1 MSTSATASAAPS
13 YPCQR
18 GPAGPSP
25 APRRR
30 RWHLEDYVLV
40 ASCLGFVVWTALVGA
55 GATGWLDHLRP
66 SRLAPRSVPGQIYE
80 AVSLATHPVIV
91 FTAIGVAALVA
102 YKRRM
107 RRLAVALAATF
118 ITPAVGTAVSMWLSR
133 TRPASAFA
141 DSISHQG
148 YAYPAAHVVAVTIA
162 SWVLVTLTRAQRR
175 PTSNIWAGSLLG
187 VLVVLATCA
196 SQWLMGLSRVSDILG
211 GLLLG
216 SAGAAAALRIGGIQA
231 ILASWGHLGLAS
243 RAVDRRA
250 AIILNPTKLD
260 DLSLLRRR
268 VDSEVLSAGWR
279 PTVWLETTAED
290 PGHAAARAALDA
302 GVDLVLVAGGD
313 GTVRVVASE
322 LAGTGVSMA
331 LLPSG
336 TGNLLA
342 RNLSVPLD
350 TDAALRL
357 ALTGRPRRIDVVTV
371 STDAGTPGAGL
382 PESGLPGD
390 GLPGNSSTE
399 AAGSLGAQVLST
411 PGPWEADAPGPRV
424 TAVTSAEGPG
434 LAGPGTEEAG
444 LAGTAGAPGTAASPA
459 SRQPPGAPEA
469 GTKGPGTAE
478 VPDASPPQVVA
489 PHLSPAADGATRF
502 AVMAGLGLDA
512 QIMEDTNDGLKKVI
526 RAGAYAVAAVQNAV
540 PDPFTLTLR
549 IDGGEPTTHQAVM
562 ALVGNVGT
570 ITRGMTLFPRAV
582 PDDGVIDLLLA
593 NPSHVV
599 SWAKLG
605 TGLLTGMDVE
615 GLDFFRAR
623 SIEMTLDRPVP
634 FELDGDTAGVTRHL
648 AVRVEPGVLSVIA
661 P

>member
-13 YPCQR
+13 YP
-18 GPAGPSP
+18 ASPSP

-196 SQWLMGLSRVSDILG
+196 SQWLMGLSRISDILG

-371 STDAGTPGAGL
+371 STDAGTPESGL
-382 PESGLPGD
+382 PESGPPGDSLPGS
-390 GLPGNSSTE
+390 SSTE
-399 AAGSLGAQVLST
+399 AAGSLGAQALST

-434 LAGPGTEEAG
+434 PTGPDAKGPSTEEAG
-444 LAGTAGAPGTAASPA
+444 
-459 SRQPPGAPEA
+459 
-469 GTKGPGTAE
+469 TAE
-478 VPDASPPQVVA
+478 MPDASPPQVVA
-489 PHLSPAADGATRF
+489 PRLSPAADGATRF

>member
-13 YPCQR
+13 Y
-18 GPAGPSP
+18 PAGPSP

-55 GATGWLDHLRP
+55 GATGWLDQRP

-80 AVSLATHPVIV
+80 AVSLVTHPVIV

-118 ITPAVGTAVSMWLSR
+118 ITPAVGTAVSVWLSR

-196 SQWLMGLSRVSDILG
+196 SQWLMGLSRISDILG

-250 AIILNPTKLD
+250 AVILNPTKLD

-357 ALTGRPRRIDVVTV
+357 ALTGQPRRIDVVTV
-371 STDAGTPGAGL
+371 STDAGTPD
-382 PESGLPGD
+382 SGLPGD
-390 GLPGNSSTE
+390 SLPGADSPE
-399 AAGSLGAQVLST
+399 AA
-411 PGPWEADAPGPRV
+411 
-424 TAVTSAEGPG
+424 
-434 LAGPGTEEAG
+434 
-444 LAGTAGAPGTAASPA
+444 
-459 SRQPPGAPEA
+459 
-469 GTKGPGTAE
+469 
-478 VPDASPPQVVA
+478 DASSPQVVV

>member
-13 YPCQR
+13 Y
-18 GPAGPSP
+18 PAGPSP

-55 GATGWLDHLRP
+55 GATGWLDQRP

-80 AVSLATHPVIV
+80 AVSLVTHPVIV

-196 SQWLMGLSRVSDILG
+196 SQWLMGLSRISDILG

-250 AIILNPTKLD
+250 AVILNPTKLD

-371 STDAGTPGAGL
+371 STDAGTPD
-382 PESGLPGD
+382 SGLPGD
-390 GLPGNSSTE
+390 SLPGADSPE
-399 AAGSLGAQVLST
+399 AA
-411 PGPWEADAPGPRV
+411 
-424 TAVTSAEGPG
+424 
-434 LAGPGTEEAG
+434 
-444 LAGTAGAPGTAASPA
+444 
-459 SRQPPGAPEA
+459 
-469 GTKGPGTAE
+469 
-478 VPDASPPQVVA
+478 DASSPQGVV

-502 AVMAGLGLDA
+502 TVMAGLGLDA

-526 RAGAYAVAAVQNAV
+526 RAGAYAVAAVQNAI

>member
-1 MSTSATASAAPS
+1 VSTSATASAAPS
-13 YPCQR
+13 Y
-18 GPAGPSP
+18 PAGPSP

-55 GATGWLDHLRP
+55 GATGWLDQRP

-80 AVSLATHPVIV
+80 AVSLVTHPVIV

-196 SQWLMGLSRVSDILG
+196 SQWLMGLSRISDILG

-250 AIILNPTKLD
+250 AVILNPTKLD

-371 STDAGTPGAGL
+371 STDAGTPD
-382 PESGLPGD
+382 SGLPGD
-390 GLPGNSSTE
+390 SLPGADSPE
-399 AAGSLGAQVLST
+399 AA
-411 PGPWEADAPGPRV
+411 
-424 TAVTSAEGPG
+424 
-434 LAGPGTEEAG
+434 
-444 LAGTAGAPGTAASPA
+444 
-459 SRQPPGAPEA
+459 
-469 GTKGPGTAE
+469 
-478 VPDASPPQVVA
+478 DASSPQVVV

-502 AVMAGLGLDA
+502 TVMAGLGLDA

>member
-1 MSTSATASAAPS
+1 VSTSATASAAPS
-13 YPCQR
+13 Y
-18 GPAGPSP
+18 PAGPSP

-80 AVSLATHPVIV
+80 AVSLVTHPVIV

-118 ITPAVGTAVSMWLSR
+118 ITPAVGTAVSVWLSR

-196 SQWLMGLSRVSDILG
+196 SQWLMGLSRISDILG

-250 AIILNPTKLD
+250 AVILNPTKLD

-371 STDAGTPGAGL
+371 STDAGTPD
-382 PESGLPGD
+382 SGLPGD
-390 GLPGNSSTE
+390 SLPGADSPE
-399 AAGSLGAQVLST
+399 AA
-411 PGPWEADAPGPRV
+411 
-424 TAVTSAEGPG
+424 
-434 LAGPGTEEAG
+434 
-444 LAGTAGAPGTAASPA
+444 
-459 SRQPPGAPEA
+459 
-469 GTKGPGTAE
+469 
-478 VPDASPPQVVA
+478 DASSPQVVV

-502 AVMAGLGLDA
+502 TVMAGLGLDA

>member
-1 MSTSATASAAPS
+1 M
-13 YPCQR
+13 
-18 GPAGPSP
+18 
-25 APRRR
+25 
-30 RWHLEDYVLV
+30 
-40 ASCLGFVVWTALVGA
+40 
-55 GATGWLDHLRP
+55 
-66 SRLAPRSVPGQIYE
+66 
-80 AVSLATHPVIV
+80 
-91 FTAIGVAALVA
+91 
-102 YKRRM
+102 
-107 RRLAVALAATF
+107 
-118 ITPAVGTAVSMWLSR
+118 
-133 TRPASAFA
+133 
-141 DSISHQG
+141 
-148 YAYPAAHVVAVTIA
+148 
-162 SWVLVTLTRAQRR
+162 
-175 PTSNIWAGSLLG
+175 
-187 VLVVLATCA
+187 
-196 SQWLMGLSRVSDILG
+196 
-211 GLLLG
+211 
-216 SAGAAAALRIGGIQA
+216 
-231 ILASWGHLGLAS
+231 
-243 RAVDRRA
+243 
-250 AIILNPTKLD
+250 
-260 DLSLLRRR
+260 
-268 VDSEVLSAGWR
+268 DSEVLSAGWR

-371 STDAGTPGAGL
+371 STDAGTPESGL
-382 PESGLPGD
+382 PESGPPGDSLPGS
-390 GLPGNSSTE
+390 SSTE
-399 AAGSLGAQVLST
+399 AAGSLGAQALST
-411 PGPWEADAPGPRV
+411 PDPWEADAPGPRV

-434 LAGPGTEEAG
+434 PTG
-444 LAGTAGAPGTAASPA
+444 
-459 SRQPPGAPEA
+459 
-469 GTKGPGTAE
+469 
-478 VPDASPPQVVA
+478 PDASSPQVVV

-562 ALVGNVGT
+562 ALVGNVGA

-605 TGLLTGMDVE
+605 TGLLTGM
-615 GLDFFRAR
+615 
-623 SIEMTLDRPVP
+623 
-634 FELDGDTAGVTRHL
+634 ELDGDTAGVTRHL

>member
-13 YPCQR
+13 Y
-18 GPAGPSP
+18 PAGPSP

-55 GATGWLDHLRP
+55 GATGWLDQRP

-80 AVSLATHPVIV
+80 AVSLVTHPVIV

-196 SQWLMGLSRVSDILG
+196 SQWLMGLSRISDILG

-250 AIILNPTKLD
+250 AVILNPTKLD

-371 STDAGTPGAGL
+371 STDAGTPD
-382 PESGLPGD
+382 SGLPGD
-390 GLPGNSSTE
+390 SLPGADSPE
-399 AAGSLGAQVLST
+399 AA
-411 PGPWEADAPGPRV
+411 
-424 TAVTSAEGPG
+424 
-434 LAGPGTEEAG
+434 
-444 LAGTAGAPGTAASPA
+444 
-459 SRQPPGAPEA
+459 
-469 GTKGPGTAE
+469 
-478 VPDASPPQVVA
+478 DASSPQGVV

-502 AVMAGLGLDA
+502 TVMAGLGLDA

>member
-1 MSTSATASAAPS
+1 
-13 YPCQR
+13 
-18 GPAGPSP
+18 
-25 APRRR
+25 
-30 RWHLEDYVLV
+30 V

-196 SQWLMGLSRVSDILG
+196 SQWLMGLSRISDILG

-371 STDAGTPGAGL
+371 STDAGTPD
-382 PESGLPGD
+382 SGLPGD
-390 GLPGNSSTE
+390 GLPGNSSIE
-399 AAGSLGAQVLST
+399 AAGSLGAQALST

-424 TAVTSAEGPG
+424 TAVTSAEGPEVTEPD
-434 LAGPGTEEAG
+434 AKGPSTEEAG
-444 LAGTAGAPGTAASPA
+444 
-459 SRQPPGAPEA
+459 
-469 GTKGPGTAE
+469 TAE
-478 VPDASPPQVVA
+478 MPDASSPQGVA

-605 TGLLTGMDVE
+605 TGLLTGMNVE

>member
-13 YPCQR
+13 Y
-18 GPAGPSP
+18 PAGPSP

-80 AVSLATHPVIV
+80 AVSLVTHPVIV

-196 SQWLMGLSRVSDILG
+196 SQWLMGLSRISDILG

-250 AIILNPTKLD
+250 AVILNPTKLD

-371 STDAGTPGAGL
+371 STDAGTPDSGL

-390 GLPGNSSTE
+390 SLPGNSSTE
-399 AAGSLGAQVLST
+399 AAGSLGAQALST

-434 LAGPGTEEAG
+434 PTGPDAKGPSTEEAG
-444 LAGTAGAPGTAASPA
+444 
-459 SRQPPGAPEA
+459 
-469 GTKGPGTAE
+469 TAE
-478 VPDASPPQVVA
+478 MPDASPPQVVA
-489 PHLSPAADGATRF
+489 PRLSPAADGATRF

>member
-13 YPCQR
+13 YP
-18 GPAGPSP
+18 ASPSP

-102 YKRRM
+102 YQRRM

-196 SQWLMGLSRVSDILG
+196 SQWLMGLSRISDILG

-434 LAGPGTEEAG
+434 LAE
-444 LAGTAGAPGTAASPA
+444 
-459 SRQPPGAPEA
+459 
-469 GTKGPGTAE
+469 
-478 VPDASPPQVVA
+478 PDASSPQVVV

>member
-13 YPCQR
+13 Y
-18 GPAGPSP
+18 PAGPSP

-80 AVSLATHPVIV
+80 AVSLVTHPVIV

-118 ITPAVGTAVSMWLSR
+118 ITPAVGTAVSVWLSR

-196 SQWLMGLSRVSDILG
+196 SQWLMGLSRISDILG

-250 AIILNPTKLD
+250 AVILNPTKLD

-371 STDAGTPGAGL
+371 STDAGTPD
-382 PESGLPGD
+382 SGLPGD
-390 GLPGNSSTE
+390 SLPGADSPE
-399 AAGSLGAQVLST
+399 AA
-411 PGPWEADAPGPRV
+411 
-424 TAVTSAEGPG
+424 
-434 LAGPGTEEAG
+434 
-444 LAGTAGAPGTAASPA
+444 
-459 SRQPPGAPEA
+459 
-469 GTKGPGTAE
+469 
-478 VPDASPPQVVA
+478 DASSPQVVV

-502 AVMAGLGLDA
+502 TVMAGLGLDA

>member
-13 YPCQR
+13 YP
-18 GPAGPSP
+18 ASPSP

-196 SQWLMGLSRVSDILG
+196 SQWLMGLSRISDILG

-250 AIILNPTKLD
+250 AVILNPTKLD

-371 STDAGTPGAGL
+371 STDAGTP
-382 PESGLPGD
+382 ESGLLESGPPGD
-390 GLPGNSSTE
+390 SLPGNSSTE
-399 AAGSLGAQVLST
+399 AAGSLGAQALST

-434 LAGPGTEEAG
+434 PTG
-444 LAGTAGAPGTAASPA
+444 
-459 SRQPPGAPEA
+459 
-469 GTKGPGTAE
+469 
-478 VPDASPPQVVA
+478 PDASSPQVVA
-489 PHLSPAADGATRF
+489 PRLSPAADGATRF

>member
-1 MSTSATASAAPS
+1 
-13 YPCQR
+13 
-18 GPAGPSP
+18 
-25 APRRR
+25 
-30 RWHLEDYVLV
+30 V

-80 AVSLATHPVIV
+80 AVSLVTHPVIV

-196 SQWLMGLSRVSDILG
+196 SQWLMGLSRISDILG

-250 AIILNPTKLD
+250 AVILNPTKLD

-371 STDAGTPGAGL
+371 STDAGTPDSGL

-390 GLPGNSSTE
+390 SLPGSSSTE
-399 AAGSLGAQVLST
+399 AAGSLGAQALST

-434 LAGPGTEEAG
+434 PTG
-444 LAGTAGAPGTAASPA
+444 
-459 SRQPPGAPEA
+459 
-469 GTKGPGTAE
+469 
-478 VPDASPPQVVA
+478 PDASSPQGVA

-502 AVMAGLGLDA
+502 TVMAGLGLDA

>member
-13 YPCQR
+13 Y
-18 GPAGPSP
+18 PAGPSP

-196 SQWLMGLSRVSDILG
+196 SQWLMGLSRISDILG

-250 AIILNPTKLD
+250 AVILNPTKLD

-371 STDAGTPGAGL
+371 STDAGTPD
-382 PESGLPGD
+382 SGLPGD
-390 GLPGNSSTE
+390 SLPGADSPE
-399 AAGSLGAQVLST
+399 AA
-411 PGPWEADAPGPRV
+411 
-424 TAVTSAEGPG
+424 
-434 LAGPGTEEAG
+434 
-444 LAGTAGAPGTAASPA
+444 
-459 SRQPPGAPEA
+459 
-469 GTKGPGTAE
+469 
-478 VPDASPPQVVA
+478 DASSPQGVV

>member
-13 YPCQR
+13 Y
-18 GPAGPSP
+18 PAGPSP

-80 AVSLATHPVIV
+80 AVSLVTHPVIV

-196 SQWLMGLSRVSDILG
+196 SQWLMGLSRISDILG

-250 AIILNPTKLD
+250 AVILNPTKLD

-371 STDAGTPGAGL
+371 STDAGTPDSGL

-390 GLPGNSSTE
+390 SLPGNSSTE
-399 AAGSLGAQVLST
+399 AAGSLGAQALST

-434 LAGPGTEEAG
+434 PTGPDAKGPSTEEAG
-444 LAGTAGAPGTAASPA
+444 
-459 SRQPPGAPEA
+459 
-469 GTKGPGTAE
+469 TAE
-478 VPDASPPQVVA
+478 MPDASSPQGVV

>member
-13 YPCQR
+13 Y
-18 GPAGPSP
+18 PAGPSP

-80 AVSLATHPVIV
+80 AVSLVTHPVIV

-196 SQWLMGLSRVSDILG
+196 SQWLMGLSRISDILG

-231 ILASWGHLGLAS
+231 ILASWAHLGLAS

-371 STDAGTPGAGL
+371 STDAGTPDSGL

-399 AAGSLGAQVLST
+399 AAGSLGAQALST

-434 LAGPGTEEAG
+434 PTGPDAKGPSTEEAG
-444 LAGTAGAPGTAASPA
+444 
-459 SRQPPGAPEA
+459 
-469 GTKGPGTAE
+469 TAE
-478 VPDASPPQVVA
+478 MPDASSPQGVV

>member
-13 YPCQR
+13 Y
-18 GPAGPSP
+18 PAGPSP

-55 GATGWLDHLRP
+55 GATGWLDQRP

-80 AVSLATHPVIV
+80 AVSLVTHPVIV

-196 SQWLMGLSRVSDILG
+196 SQWLMGLSRISDILG

-250 AIILNPTKLD
+250 AVILNPTKLD

-371 STDAGTPGAGL
+371 STDAGTPD
-382 PESGLPGD
+382 SGLPGD
-390 GLPGNSSTE
+390 SLPGADSPE
-399 AAGSLGAQVLST
+399 AAGSLGAQALST

-424 TAVTSAEGPG
+424 TAVASTEGPG
-434 LAGPGTEEAG
+434 LAGPDA
-444 LAGTAGAPGTAASPA
+444 
-459 SRQPPGAPEA
+459 
-469 GTKGPGTAE
+469 KGPGTAE

-502 AVMAGLGLDA
+502 TVMAGLGLDA

>member
-13 YPCQR
+13 YP
-18 GPAGPSP
+18 ASPSP

-196 SQWLMGLSRVSDILG
+196 SQWLMGLSRISDILG

-250 AIILNPTKLD
+250 AVILNPTKLD

-371 STDAGTPGAGL
+371 STDAGTPD
-382 PESGLPGD
+382 SGLPGD
-390 GLPGNSSTE
+390 GLPGNSSIE
-399 AAGSLGAQVLST
+399 AAGSLGAQALST

-424 TAVTSAEGPG
+424 TAVTSAEGPEVTEPD
-434 LAGPGTEEAG
+434 AKGPSTEEAG
-444 LAGTAGAPGTAASPA
+444 
-459 SRQPPGAPEA
+459 
-469 GTKGPGTAE
+469 TAE
-478 VPDASPPQVVA
+478 MPDASSPQGVA

>member
-13 YPCQR
+13 Y
-18 GPAGPSP
+18 PAGPSP

-196 SQWLMGLSRVSDILG
+196 SQWLMGLSRISDILG

-250 AIILNPTKLD
+250 AVILNPTKLD

-371 STDAGTPGAGL
+371 STDAGTPD
-382 PESGLPGD
+382 SGLPGD
-390 GLPGNSSTE
+390 GLPGNSSIE
-399 AAGSLGAQVLST
+399 AAGSLGAQALST

-424 TAVTSAEGPG
+424 TAVTSAEGPEVTEPD
-434 LAGPGTEEAG
+434 AKGPSTEEAG
-444 LAGTAGAPGTAASPA
+444 
-459 SRQPPGAPEA
+459 
-469 GTKGPGTAE
+469 TAE
-478 VPDASPPQVVA
+478 MPDASSPQGVA

-605 TGLLTGMDVE
+605 TGLLTGMNVE

>member
-13 YPCQR
+13 Y
-18 GPAGPSP
+18 PAGPSP

-80 AVSLATHPVIV
+80 AVSLGTHPVIV

-196 SQWLMGLSRVSDILG
+196 SQWLMGLSRISDILG

-250 AIILNPTKLD
+250 AVILNPTKLD

-371 STDAGTPGAGL
+371 STDAGTPE
-382 PESGLPGD
+382 PDLPGD
-390 GLPGNSSTE
+390 SLPGNSSTE
-399 AAGSLGAQVLST
+399 AAGSLGAQALST
-411 PGPWEADAPGPRV
+411 PDPWEADAPVPRV

-434 LAGPGTEEAG
+434 PTGPDAKGPSTEEAG
-444 LAGTAGAPGTAASPA
+444 
-459 SRQPPGAPEA
+459 
-469 GTKGPGTAE
+469 TKEPGTAE
-478 VPDASPPQVVA
+478 VPDASSPQIVA

>member
-13 YPCQR
+13 Y
-18 GPAGPSP
+18 PAGPSP

-80 AVSLATHPVIV
+80 AVSLVTHPVIV

-118 ITPAVGTAVSMWLSR
+118 ITPAVGTAVSVWLSR

-196 SQWLMGLSRVSDILG
+196 SQWLMGLSRISDILG

-250 AIILNPTKLD
+250 AVILNPTKLD

-371 STDAGTPGAGL
+371 STDASTPEPDL
-382 PESGLPGD
+382 PEPDLPGD
-390 GLPGNSSTE
+390 SLPGADSPE
-399 AAGSLGAQVLST
+399 AAGSLGAQALST

-424 TAVTSAEGPG
+424 TAVASTEGPG
-434 LAGPGTEEAG
+434 PTG
-444 LAGTAGAPGTAASPA
+444 
-459 SRQPPGAPEA
+459 
-469 GTKGPGTAE
+469 
-478 VPDASPPQVVA
+478 PDASSPQGVA

>member
-13 YPCQR
+13 Y
-18 GPAGPSP
+18 PAGPSP

-80 AVSLATHPVIV
+80 AVSLVTHPVIV

-196 SQWLMGLSRVSDILG
+196 SQWLMGLSRISDILG

-250 AIILNPTKLD
+250 AVILNPTKLD

-371 STDAGTPGAGL
+371 STDAGTPDSGL

-390 GLPGNSSTE
+390 SLPGNSSTE
-399 AAGSLGAQVLST
+399 AAGSLGAQALST

-434 LAGPGTEEAG
+434 PTGPDAKGPSTEEAG
-444 LAGTAGAPGTAASPA
+444 
-459 SRQPPGAPEA
+459 
-469 GTKGPGTAE
+469 TAE
-478 VPDASPPQVVA
+478 MPDASSPQGVV

-605 TGLLTGMDVE
+605 TGLLTGMNVE

>member
-13 YPCQR
+13 Y
-18 GPAGPSP
+18 PAGPSP

-434 LAGPGTEEAG
+434 PTGPDAKGPSTEEAG
-444 LAGTAGAPGTAASPA
+444 
-459 SRQPPGAPEA
+459 
-469 GTKGPGTAE
+469 TAE
-478 VPDASPPQVVA
+478 MPDASPPQVVA

>member
-13 YPCQR
+13 Y
-18 GPAGPSP
+18 PAGPSP

-55 GATGWLDHLRP
+55 GATGWLDQRP

-80 AVSLATHPVIV
+80 AVSLVTHPVIV

-196 SQWLMGLSRVSDILG
+196 SQWLMGLSRISDILG

-371 STDAGTPGAGL
+371 STDAGTP
-382 PESGLPGD
+382 ESGLLESGPPGD
-390 GLPGNSSTE
+390 SLPGSSSTE
-399 AAGSLGAQVLST
+399 AAGSLGAQALST

-434 LAGPGTEEAG
+434 PTGPDAKGPSTEEAG
-444 LAGTAGAPGTAASPA
+444 
-459 SRQPPGAPEA
+459 
-469 GTKGPGTAE
+469 TAE
-478 VPDASPPQVVA
+478 MPDASPPQVVA
-489 PHLSPAADGATRF
+489 PRLSPAADGATRF

>member
-13 YPCQR
+13 Y
-18 GPAGPSP
+18 PAGPSP

-196 SQWLMGLSRVSDILG
+196 SQWLMGLSRISDILG

-250 AIILNPTKLD
+250 AVILNPTKLD

-279 PTVWLETTAED
+279 STVWLETTAED

-371 STDAGTPGAGL
+371 STDAGTPD
-382 PESGLPGD
+382 SGLPGD
-390 GLPGNSSTE
+390 SLPGADSPE
-399 AAGSLGAQVLST
+399 AA
-411 PGPWEADAPGPRV
+411 
-424 TAVTSAEGPG
+424 
-434 LAGPGTEEAG
+434 
-444 LAGTAGAPGTAASPA
+444 
-459 SRQPPGAPEA
+459 
-469 GTKGPGTAE
+469 
-478 VPDASPPQVVA
+478 DASSPQVVV

>member
-13 YPCQR
+13 YP
-18 GPAGPSP
+18 ASPSP

-80 AVSLATHPVIV
+80 AVSLVTHPVIV

-196 SQWLMGLSRVSDILG
+196 SQWLMGLSRISDILG

-250 AIILNPTKLD
+250 AVILNPTKLD

-371 STDAGTPGAGL
+371 STDAGTPDSGL

-390 GLPGNSSTE
+390 SLPGNSSTE
-399 AAGSLGAQVLST
+399 AAGSLGAQALST

-434 LAGPGTEEAG
+434 PTGPDAKGPSTEEAG
-444 LAGTAGAPGTAASPA
+444 
-459 SRQPPGAPEA
+459 
-469 GTKGPGTAE
+469 TAE
-478 VPDASPPQVVA
+478 MPDASSPQGVV

>member
-13 YPCQR
+13 Y
-18 GPAGPSP
+18 PAGPSP

-80 AVSLATHPVIV
+80 AVSLVTHPVIV

-196 SQWLMGLSRVSDILG
+196 SQWLMGLSRISDILG

-250 AIILNPTKLD
+250 AVILNPTKLD

-371 STDAGTPGAGL
+371 STDAGTPDSGL

-390 GLPGNSSTE
+390 SLPGNSSTE
-399 AAGSLGAQVLST
+399 AAGSLGAQALST

-434 LAGPGTEEAG
+434 PTGPDAKGPSTEEAG
-444 LAGTAGAPGTAASPA
+444 
-459 SRQPPGAPEA
+459 
-469 GTKGPGTAE
+469 TAE
-478 VPDASPPQVVA
+478 MPDASSPQGVV

-512 QIMEDTNDGLKKVI
+512 QIMESTDSGLKKVI

>member
-13 YPCQR
+13 YP
-18 GPAGPSP
+18 ASPSP

-80 AVSLATHPVIV
+80 AVSLVTHPVIV

-196 SQWLMGLSRVSDILG
+196 SQWLMGLSRISDILG

-250 AIILNPTKLD
+250 AVILNPTKLD

-371 STDAGTPGAGL
+371 STDAGTPD
-382 PESGLPGD
+382 SGLPGD
-390 GLPGNSSTE
+390 SLPGADSPE
-399 AAGSLGAQVLST
+399 AA
-411 PGPWEADAPGPRV
+411 
-424 TAVTSAEGPG
+424 
-434 LAGPGTEEAG
+434 
-444 LAGTAGAPGTAASPA
+444 
-459 SRQPPGAPEA
+459 
-469 GTKGPGTAE
+469 
-478 VPDASPPQVVA
+478 DASSPQVVV

-502 AVMAGLGLDA
+502 TVMAGLGLDA

>member
-13 YPCQR
+13 YP
-18 GPAGPSP
+18 ASPSP

-55 GATGWLDHLRP
+55 GATGWLDQRP

-80 AVSLATHPVIV
+80 AVSLVTHPVIV

-118 ITPAVGTAVSMWLSR
+118 ITPAVGTAVSVWLSR

-196 SQWLMGLSRVSDILG
+196 SQWLMGLSRISDILG

-231 ILASWGHLGLAS
+231 ILASWAHLGLAS

-250 AIILNPTKLD
+250 AIILNPTKFD

-371 STDAGTPGAGL
+371 STDAGTPESGL
-382 PESGLPGD
+382 PESGPPGD
-390 GLPGNSSTE
+390 GLPGSSSTE
-399 AAGSLGAQVLST
+399 AAGSLGAQALST

-424 TAVTSAEGPG
+424 TAVASAEGPG
-434 LAGPGTEEAG
+434 PTG
-444 LAGTAGAPGTAASPA
+444 
-459 SRQPPGAPEA
+459 
-469 GTKGPGTAE
+469 
-478 VPDASPPQVVA
+478 PDASSPQVVV

>member
-13 YPCQR
+13 Y
-18 GPAGPSP
+18 PAGPSP

-80 AVSLATHPVIV
+80 AVSLVTHPVIV

-196 SQWLMGLSRVSDILG
+196 SQWLMGLSRISDILG

-250 AIILNPTKLD
+250 AVILNPTKLD

-371 STDAGTPGAGL
+371 STDAGTP
-382 PESGLPGD
+382 ESGLLESGPPGD
-390 GLPGNSSTE
+390 SLPGNSSTE
-399 AAGSLGAQVLST
+399 AAGSLGAQALST

-434 LAGPGTEEAG
+434 PTG
-444 LAGTAGAPGTAASPA
+444 
-459 SRQPPGAPEA
+459 
-469 GTKGPGTAE
+469 
-478 VPDASPPQVVA
+478 PDASSPQVVV

>member
-13 YPCQR
+13 Y
-18 GPAGPSP
+18 PAGPSP

-80 AVSLATHPVIV
+80 AVSLVTHPVIV

-196 SQWLMGLSRVSDILG
+196 SQWLMGLSRISDILG

-250 AIILNPTKLD
+250 AVILNPTKLD

-371 STDAGTPGAGL
+371 STDAGTPDSGL

-390 GLPGNSSTE
+390 SLPGSSSTE
-399 AAGSLGAQVLST
+399 AAGSLGAQALST

-434 LAGPGTEEAG
+434 PTG
-444 LAGTAGAPGTAASPA
+444 
-459 SRQPPGAPEA
+459 
-469 GTKGPGTAE
+469 
-478 VPDASPPQVVA
+478 PDASSPQGVA

-502 AVMAGLGLDA
+502 TVMAGLGLDA

>member
-13 YPCQR
+13 Y
-18 GPAGPSP
+18 PAGPSP

-55 GATGWLDHLRP
+55 GATGWLDLRP

-80 AVSLATHPVIV
+80 AVSLVTHPVIV

-196 SQWLMGLSRVSDILG
+196 SQWLMGLSRISDILG

-250 AIILNPTKLD
+250 AVILNPTKLD

-371 STDAGTPGAGL
+371 STDAGTPD
-382 PESGLPGD
+382 SGLPGD
-390 GLPGNSSTE
+390 SLPGADSPE
-399 AAGSLGAQVLST
+399 AA
-411 PGPWEADAPGPRV
+411 
-424 TAVTSAEGPG
+424 
-434 LAGPGTEEAG
+434 
-444 LAGTAGAPGTAASPA
+444 
-459 SRQPPGAPEA
+459 
-469 GTKGPGTAE
+469 
-478 VPDASPPQVVA
+478 DASPLQVVV

>member
-13 YPCQR
+13 Y
-18 GPAGPSP
+18 PAGPSP

-55 GATGWLDHLRP
+55 GATGWLDQRP

-80 AVSLATHPVIV
+80 AVSLVTHPVIV

-250 AIILNPTKLD
+250 AVILNPTKLD

-371 STDAGTPGAGL
+371 STDAGTPD
-382 PESGLPGD
+382 SGLPGD
-390 GLPGNSSTE
+390 S
-399 AAGSLGAQVLST
+399 
-411 PGPWEADAPGPRV
+411 
-424 TAVTSAEGPG
+424 
-434 LAGPGTEEAG
+434 
-444 LAGTAGAPGTAASPA
+444 
-459 SRQPPGAPEA
+459 PPGADSPEA
-469 GTKGPGTAE
+469 A
-478 VPDASPPQVVA
+478 DASSPQVVV

>member
-13 YPCQR
+13 YP
-18 GPAGPSP
+18 ASPSP

-196 SQWLMGLSRVSDILG
+196 SQWLMGLSRISDILG

-250 AIILNPTKLD
+250 AVILNPTKLD

-357 ALTGRPRRIDVVTV
+357 ALTGQPRRIDVVTV
-371 STDAGTPGAGL
+371 STDAGTPD
-382 PESGLPGD
+382 SGLPGD
-390 GLPGNSSTE
+390 GLPGNSSIE
-399 AAGSLGAQVLST
+399 AAGSLGAQALST

-424 TAVTSAEGPG
+424 TAVTSAEGPEVTEPD
-434 LAGPGTEEAG
+434 AKGPSTEEAG
-444 LAGTAGAPGTAASPA
+444 
-459 SRQPPGAPEA
+459 
-469 GTKGPGTAE
+469 TAE
-478 VPDASPPQVVA
+478 MPDASSPQGVA

>member
-13 YPCQR
+13 YP
-18 GPAGPSP
+18 ASPSP

-196 SQWLMGLSRVSDILG
+196 SQWLMGLSRISDILG

-371 STDAGTPGAGL
+371 STDAGTP
-382 PESGLPGD
+382 ESGLLESGPPGD
-390 GLPGNSSTE
+390 SLPGSSSTE
-399 AAGSLGAQVLST
+399 AAGSLGAQALST

-434 LAGPGTEEAG
+434 PTGPDAKGPSTEEAG
-444 LAGTAGAPGTAASPA
+444 
-459 SRQPPGAPEA
+459 
-469 GTKGPGTAE
+469 TAE
-478 VPDASPPQVVA
+478 MPDASPPQVVA
-489 PHLSPAADGATRF
+489 PRLSPAADGATRF

>member
-13 YPCQR
+13 Y
-18 GPAGPSP
+18 PAGPSP

-55 GATGWLDHLRP
+55 GATGWLDQRP

-80 AVSLATHPVIV
+80 AVSLVTHPVIV

-196 SQWLMGLSRVSDILG
+196 SQWLMGLSRISDILG

-250 AIILNPTKLD
+250 AVILNPTKLD

-371 STDAGTPGAGL
+371 STDAGTPD
-382 PESGLPGD
+382 SGLPGD
-390 GLPGNSSTE
+390 SLPGADSPE
-399 AAGSLGAQVLST
+399 AA
-411 PGPWEADAPGPRV
+411 
-424 TAVTSAEGPG
+424 
-434 LAGPGTEEAG
+434 
-444 LAGTAGAPGTAASPA
+444 
-459 SRQPPGAPEA
+459 
-469 GTKGPGTAE
+469 
-478 VPDASPPQVVA
+478 DASSPQVVV

>member
-13 YPCQR
+13 Y
-18 GPAGPSP
+18 PAGPSP

-231 ILASWGHLGLAS
+231 ILASWAHLGLAS

-250 AIILNPTKLD
+250 AVILNPTKLD

-342 RNLSVPLD
+342 RNLSIPLD

-371 STDAGTPGAGL
+371 STDAGTPKSGL
-382 PESGLPGD
+382 PESGPPGD
-390 GLPGNSSTE
+390 SLPGNSSTE
-399 AAGSLGAQVLST
+399 AAGSLGTQALST

-424 TAVTSAEGPG
+424 TAVASTEGPE
-434 LAGPGTEEAG
+434 LTEPDAKEPSTEEAG
-444 LAGTAGAPGTAASPA
+444 T
-459 SRQPPGAPEA
+459 RE
-469 GTKGPGTAE
+469 PGTAE
-478 VPDASPPQVVA
+478 VPDASSPQVVA

>member
-13 YPCQR
+13 Y
-18 GPAGPSP
+18 PAGPSP

-80 AVSLATHPVIV
+80 AVSLVTHPVIV

-196 SQWLMGLSRVSDILG
+196 SQWLMGLSRISDILG

-250 AIILNPTKLD
+250 AVILNPTKLD

-371 STDAGTPGAGL
+371 STDAGTPD
-382 PESGLPGD
+382 SGLPGD
-390 GLPGNSSTE
+390 SLPGADSPE
-399 AAGSLGAQVLST
+399 AA
-411 PGPWEADAPGPRV
+411 
-424 TAVTSAEGPG
+424 
-434 LAGPGTEEAG
+434 
-444 LAGTAGAPGTAASPA
+444 
-459 SRQPPGAPEA
+459 
-469 GTKGPGTAE
+469 
-478 VPDASPPQVVA
+478 DASSPQGVV